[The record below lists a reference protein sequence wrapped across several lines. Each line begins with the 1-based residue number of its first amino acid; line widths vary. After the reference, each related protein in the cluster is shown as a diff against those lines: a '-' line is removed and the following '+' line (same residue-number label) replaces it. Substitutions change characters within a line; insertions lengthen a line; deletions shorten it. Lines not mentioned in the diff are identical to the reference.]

1 MKKKLCLLL
10 VMILAISAL
19 AMGCGG
25 SDSGSGSG
33 GDASS
38 DTSLTD
44 IQAKGTLVLGC
55 DNEFPPMG
63 FVDENGELTGFDIE
77 LAGLVCE
84 KLGVT
89 LEATPI
95 DWATKEAQLQ
105 GGSIDVIWNGYTIT
119 QARDKK
125 VEYTK
130 PYLNN
135 AVVIAVKADSDIQTI
150 DDLKD
155 KVIASQS
162 ESSGLA
168 AVNKNEFLTAN
179 AKEMKEYNTFTEA
192 MLDLQS
198 VRVDAVAIDKV
209 VANYMIKQ
217 TPGTYRLLD
226 ETLGDELYGIGCRK
240 GAVALREAI
249 DNALDELNEDGSIE
263 TLSNK
268 YFGTNVV
275 IRDVEKLATEDI
287 EVVE

>member
-10 VMILAISAL
+10 ALMMVLAVF

-25 SDSGSGSG
+25 NDDNGG
-33 GDASS
+33 GDVTSE
-38 DTSLTD
+38 DTSLSD
-44 IQAKGTLVLGC
+44 IKAKETLVLGC
-55 DNEFPPMG
+55 DDEFPPMG
-63 FVDENGELTGFDIE
+63 FVDEDGNLTGFDIE

-84 KLGVT
+84 KLGVK

-95 DWATKEAQLQ
+95 DWSTKEAQLE

-119 QARDKK
+119 QVRNKK

-135 AVVIAVKADSDIQTI
+135 AVVIAVKADSDIQTL

-155 KVIASQS
+155 KVIASQTD
-162 ESSGLA
+162 SSGLNA
-168 AVNKNEFLTAN
+168 INKNEFLMEN
-179 AKEMKEYNTFTEA
+179 VKEIREFNTFMEA

-209 VANYMIKQ
+209 VANYMMKQ
-217 TPGTYRLLD
+217 SPGVYRLLD

-240 GAVALREAI
+240 DAVALREAI
-249 DNALDELNEDGSIE
+249 DNALDELYEDGSIE

-275 IRDVEKLATEDI
+275 IRDIDKLSNDEI

>member
-1 MKKKLCLLL
+1 MRKKLCLLL
-10 VMILAISAL
+10 ALIMIVGAF
-19 AMGCGG
+19 AMGCG
-25 SDSGSGSG
+25 SGDDNGG
-33 GDASS
+33 GDAVSE

-44 IQAKGTLVLGC
+44 IKAKGTLVLGC
-55 DNEFPPMG
+55 DDEFPPMG
-63 FVDENGELTGFDIE
+63 FVDEDGKLTGFDIE
-77 LAGLVCE
+77 LARLVCE
-84 KLGVT
+84 KIGVE

-95 DWATKEAQLQ
+95 DWSTKEAQLE

-119 QARDKK
+119 QKRDKK

-150 DDLKD
+150 EDMKG
-155 KVIASQS
+155 KIIASQTD
-162 ESSGLA
+162 SSGLA
-168 AVNKNEFLTAN
+168 AISKNEFLQENVAEIREFN
-179 AKEMKEYNTFTEA
+179 NFTEA

-217 TPGTYRLLD
+217 SPGVYRLLD

-249 DNALDELNEDGSIE
+249 DNALDELYEDGSIE
-263 TLSNK
+263 ALSNEW
-268 YFGTNVV
+268 FGTNVV
-275 IRDVEKLATEDI
+275 IRDVEKLENDEIT
-287 EVVE
+287 VVE